1 MRFERGPFGR
11 IAVKTV
17 ESETDVVLHTLD
29 VLQNHIISSILPVY
43 IREQMGKI
51 QLCIDCTGYVQLSEI
66 ADHKWTNELDKK
78 KCIVEFLRTIIDTQD
93 HFIDIRSFVMKAEY
107 VFFDPE
113 LQKLYWCCLPLCE
126 ADTDDQQ
133 NAYSIFYKNLEL
145 LLMLPFF
152 SDVLEED
159 DRNQLLCMFRDNQE
173 DDLLNYLS
181 DFADGNAAGPHAKQ
195 KAGHLVSRLL
205 IQIVFMIFSFALL
218 IYLEVPYPDIFFRNS
233 WTGWYVLFYSFFLLI
248 NLMFGQAKDGD
259 SVAQSQIRER
269 EAKETLSRKEMY
281 FPSGNNTNNPGE
293 KFSKESHNVQFS
305 PAFLTQQMSRDS
317 AVKKPQRAVI
327 WVTDFLIGRDKSLCD
342 LFVDHPSISDRHARI
357 LRRGSLYFL
366 VDLGSATGTVLG
378 SSRLYSFEESPITD
392 GDSFLCGDIRFV
404 FNHIP

>member
-113 LQKLYWCCLPLCE
+113 LQKLYWCCLPLSE
-126 ADTDDQQ
+126 ADTDEQQ
-133 NAYSIFYKNLEL
+133 DASSIIYKNLEL

-181 DFADGNAAGPHAKQ
+181 DFAAGSASDMHDKL
-195 KAGHLVSRLL
+195 KAGHLTSRLL
-205 IQIVFMIFSFALL
+205 IQMVFMAASFALIL
-218 IYLEVPYPDIFFRNS
+218 YLEILYPDIFSGNN
-233 WTGWYVLFYSFFLLI
+233 WTSWYVLFYSFLLLI
-248 NLMFGQAKDGD
+248 NLVLIREKDGN
-259 SVAQSQIRER
+259 SILKAQVQER
-269 EAKETLSRKEMY
+269 EVKETLSRKEMY
-281 FPSGNNTNNPGE
+281 FPTDNKDKNFGE
-293 KFSKESHNVQFS
+293 KFSTESHSVQFS

-317 AVKKPQRAVI
+317 DVRKPQRAVI

-342 LFVDHPSISDRHARI
+342 LFIDHPSISDRHARI
-357 LRRGSLYFL
+357 LRRGSLFFL
-366 VDLGSATGTVLG
+366 VDLGSNAGTFLD
-378 SSRLYSFEESPITD
+378 SRRLYSFEESPVTD
-392 GDSFLCGDIRFV
+392 GDIFLCGDIRFV
-404 FNHIP
+404 FNHVP